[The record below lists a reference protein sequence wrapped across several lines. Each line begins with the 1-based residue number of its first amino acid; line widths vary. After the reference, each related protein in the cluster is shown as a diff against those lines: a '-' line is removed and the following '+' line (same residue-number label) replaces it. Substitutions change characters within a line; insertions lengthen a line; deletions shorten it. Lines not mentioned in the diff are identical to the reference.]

1 MRELSLNI
9 LDLVQNSI
17 AANAKLIKIS
27 IIETDKP
34 SKLTI
39 KIEDDGCGMT
49 DDQAKRVTDPFYTTR
64 KTRKV
69 GMGIP
74 LFKMAAEMT
83 GGNFS
88 IKSKLNVGT
97 CIIAEFNTESI
108 DMIPIGDINST
119 ILLLI
124 KCNAKLDFIYNRIIN
139 GKHFTFDTREVR
151 KVLDDI
157 PLDNP
162 DVLSW
167 ISDYLKD

>member
-17 AANAKLIKIS
+17 VADAKLIKIS
-27 IIETDKP
+27 ISEEDKP
-34 SKLTI
+34 SKLII

-49 DDQAKRVTDPFYTTR
+49 EDQVKCVTDPFYTTR

-88 IKSKLNVGT
+88 IKSKPNVGT
-97 CIIAEFNTESI
+97 CIIAEFNKESI
-108 DMIPIGDINST
+108 DMIPLGDINST

-124 KCNAKLDFIYNRIIN
+124 KCNPELDFIYNRTIN
-139 GKHFTFDTREVR
+139 GKCFTFDTREIR

-157 PLDNP
+157 PLDNS

-167 ISDYLKD
+167 ISDYLKN